1 MLQLKENVF
10 EKNQVLDR
18 KRQQGKDKS
27 EKCSV
32 IFFWFEFQEKAF
44 FSKLI
49 IYWKSSSKT
58 HLLPVSLV
66 VSFKKLAILSPL
78 L

>member
-1 MLQLKENVF
+1 MSQLKENVF

-32 IFFWFEFQEKAF
+32 IFFGLNFRKRLFSVSWLFIESHFQKH
-44 FSKLI
+44 
-49 IYWKSSSKT
+49 IYFQC
-58 HLLPVSLV
+58 HL
-66 VSFKKLAILSPL
+66 
-78 L
+78 